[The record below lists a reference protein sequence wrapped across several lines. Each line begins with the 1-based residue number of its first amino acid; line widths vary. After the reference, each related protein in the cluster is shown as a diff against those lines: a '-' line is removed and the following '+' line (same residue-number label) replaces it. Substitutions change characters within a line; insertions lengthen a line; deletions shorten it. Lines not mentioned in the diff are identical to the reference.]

1 MMMCLL
7 VWSLL
12 FMQPSLACRDT
23 TYTWQRK
30 HVPNHHFKNGFFWKM
45 NFTPTKITVKL
56 GNQPINYKK
65 MVAEDLQGSI
75 THGYHPQLPATS
87 GPGCLESKFLAQ
99 LQNFSH
105 KNEPNDQFPNSK
117 TFKKGCY
124 FRKVIGVYFQIGG
137 VIVLQILWIFNCEI
151 TTF

>member
-1 MMMCLL
+1 
-7 VWSLL
+7 
-12 FMQPSLACRDT
+12 MQPSLACRDT

-45 NFTPTKITVKL
+45 IFTPTKITVKL

-99 LQNFSH
+99 LPKFQSQKRTKRPSSKFQNFEKRVLFQESH
-105 KNEPNDQFPNSK
+105 WSLLSNWGGHCFANLMD
-117 TFKKGCY
+117 
-124 FRKVIGVYFQIGG
+124 FQ
-137 VIVLQILWIFNCEI
+137 L
-151 TTF
+151 